1 MKIKL
6 FAMFVLL
13 LFLHIQLSYAQK
25 AVTAITNPITK
36 FTENLGTE
44 KIYLHTDKPYYAV
57 ADTLWFKAY
66 LFNAAYLTATEKS
79 GIAYVEI
86 ANEQNQVVKR
96 FMVAMYIGLGWGN
109 IVLNE
114 KEFPQ
119 GNYYL
124 RAYTNYMRNFDQHY
138 VFEKQFSIISPG
150 EKDMLINAKINLKN
164 IAGKRKASI
173 NLALTK
179 IDQQPVRFA
188 DFQLNIV
195 QGNKVWFKDKA
206 STLIDG
212 AIAFNFEVPEKTEF
226 NKLSITLKD
235 LKKPE
240 DNPVYNIPLIFNR
253 PENIDLQFM
262 PEGGYMVTGLDNHIV
277 FKALSE
283 DGKSTFVSGSVYNSK
298 QQEVLSFQSAHSGVG
313 AFNLKPQPGE
323 TYTAKIKLPDGTYSK
338 PYMLPTI
345 KPSGFALKVMNAM
358 DADSLEVNIAATQD
372 LQATNAVYYLVGQSR
387 SIACYGA
394 LLKLNK
400 QQNIIKV
407 SKALFPT
414 GVARLTLLDAGQQPL
429 NERIVYIDHDDHL
442 HIQMLADKKYYAKRD
457 SVGMAMIVTDK
468 DGKPVQ
474 GSFS

>member
-1 MKIKL
+1 MIRLFLTSVKFCIL
-6 FAMFVLL
+6 FALL
-13 LFLHIQLSYAQK
+13 LFLHVQLIYAQK
-25 AVTAITNPITK
+25 SITAITNPITK
-36 FTENLGTE
+36 FTENIGME

-57 ADTLWFKAY
+57 ADTIWFKAY

-96 FMVAMYIGLGWGN
+96 FMVAMYIGLGWGD

-138 VFEKQFSIISPG
+138 MFEKQFAIISPG
-150 EKDMLINAKINLKN
+150 EKDMLINAKIK
-164 IAGKRKASI
+164 IKEEAGRQKASI

-179 IDQQPVRFA
+179 IDQQPLRFA

-195 QGNKVWFKDKA
+195 QSNKVWYKDKA

-212 AIAFNFEVPEKTEF
+212 AIAFNFEVPEKAEF
-226 NKLSITLKD
+226 NKLSIILKD

-253 PENIDLQFM
+253 PENTDLQFM
-262 PEGGYMVTGLDNHIV
+262 PEGGYMVAGMDNHIV

-283 DGKSTFVSGSVYNSK
+283 DGKSVFVSGIVFNSK

-313 AFNLKPQPGE
+313 SFNLKPQPGE
-323 TYTAKIKLPDGTYSK
+323 TYTAKIKLPNGTYSK
-338 PYMLPTI
+338 PYSLPQARLT
-345 KPSGFALKVMNAM
+345 GFTLKVANSM
-358 DADSLEVNIAATQD
+358 DADSLEISIAATKD
-372 LQATNAVYYLVGQSR
+372 LQAANAAYYLVGQSR
-387 SIACYGA
+387 GIACYGA
-394 LLKLNK
+394 MIKLN
-400 QQNIIKV
+400 
-407 SKALFPT
+407 
-414 GVARLTLLDAGQQPL
+414 
-429 NERIVYIDHDDHL
+429 
-442 HIQMLADKKYYAKRD
+442 
-457 SVGMAMIVTDK
+457 
-468 DGKPVQ
+468 
-474 GSFS
+474 